1 MGERD
6 GLSNDL
12 RDVPREDI
20 FKLRASVAASEIC
33 EWVHFGIDAL
43 ITHHKYQVNPDPS
56 LWFLD
61 ICAAAKAHSFFFRLY
76 KENKFSESEVKLRQA
91 NNHCK
96 KALEAAKFGYGSK
109 TKEPFIH

>member
-12 RDVPREDI
+12 RDAPREDI

-61 ICAAAKAHSFFFRLY
+61 ICAAAKAHSFFF
-76 KENKFSESEVKLRQA
+76 V
-91 NNHCK
+91 C
-96 KALEAAKFGYGSK
+96 
-109 TKEPFIH
+109 TKRINFLNLK